1 VQHAPTSQL
10 PKRASSSR
18 PLFMLGGSQP
28 ETTVDVDKNTIARTG
43 ALSADELV
51 PEHTKLI
58 PHDLLRCFGLDEARL
73 VAANEAVNRSSDGSG
88 SKGSGPGGQGHAQYG
103 GSSSLL
109 LPLARRPSDG
119 AQQLQPARETS
130 HRRAA
135 TKQAGLG
142 GAFAVWDSVR
152 RVNYAP
158 ARPKPPR
165 HSACRV
171 AHGLLAPPAWPP
183 ALLTRLA
190 AGNTLRWAYIVP
202 TEPLGVDMATRR
214 RHQAAVA
221 HSESLDSNLPVHFTR

>member
-1 VQHAPTSQL
+1 
-10 PKRASSSR
+10 
-18 PLFMLGGSQP
+18 MLGGSQP

-103 GSSSLL
+103 GPSSRLP
-109 LPLARRPSDG
+109 PLARRPSYG

-130 HRRAA
+130 RRRAA
-135 TKQAGLG
+135 TKHAGLG
-142 GAFAVWDSVR
+142 GAFAVRGSVR
-152 RVNYAP
+152 RVNSALV
-158 ARPKPPR
+158 RPKPPR
-165 HSACRV
+165 HSSWRV

-183 ALLTRLA
+183 ALFTRLA
-190 AGNTLRWAYIVP
+190 AGSTLRWAHIVP
-202 TEPLGVDMATRR
+202 ARAAGRR
-214 RHQAAVA
+214 YWAAGGGCT
-221 HSESLDSNLPVHFTR
+221 F